1 MAAFPRPGPGK
12 PKWCTLFPNVSPL
25 PPFPPPSPSRF
36 ASDGAVICFGV
47 FMRTQEGGVH
57 QKVGDM
63 LQVLPS
69 ERYNAH
75 MVPEDR
81 SLTCPEPGTYML
93 HFDNTYSLLQFKNIS
108 YTVDVVLP
116 DGHVQSPR
124 SNRGDERLE

>member
-1 MAAFPRPGPGK
+1 MGQ
-12 PKWCTLFPNVSPL
+12 S
-25 PPFPPPSPSRF
+25 F
-36 ASDGAVICFGV
+36 AFGV

-75 MVPEDR
+75 KVPGDR
-81 SLTCPEPGTYML
+81 SLTCPEPGTYVL

-124 SNRGDERLE
+124 SNRGDGRLE

>member
-1 MAAFPRPGPGK
+1 M
-12 PKWCTLFPNVSPL
+12 SPL
-25 PPFPPPSPSRF
+25 SLPFLLPLLSRF

-47 FMRTQEGGVH
+47 FTRTQEGGGH

-81 SLTCPEPGTYML
+81 SLTCPEPGTYRL
-93 HFDNTYSLLQFKNIS
+93 HFDNTYSLLQFKTIS
-108 YTVDVVLP
+108 YTVDVLLP
-116 DGHVQSPR
+116 DGHVQGPR
-124 SNRGDERLE
+124 SNRGDGRLE